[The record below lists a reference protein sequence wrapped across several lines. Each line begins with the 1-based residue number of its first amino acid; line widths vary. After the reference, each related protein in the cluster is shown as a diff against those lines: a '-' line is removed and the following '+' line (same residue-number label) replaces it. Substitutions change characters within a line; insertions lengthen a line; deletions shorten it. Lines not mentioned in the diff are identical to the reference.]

1 MRQDGHEII
10 VDFEIAQKQWPILYG
25 KELMSSS
32 LQLPHTLS
40 YSEHAYNLYVIQAE
54 KREALQ
60 KHLPQ
65 KRIQIGIHYPSAL
78 PFVENYL

>member
-1 MRQDGHEII
+1 MGQDAHEII

-25 KELMSSS
+25 KEVMSSS

-40 YSEHAYNLYVIQAE
+40 YSEHAHNLYLIQAE
-54 KREALQ
+54 KREDLQ
-60 KHLPQ
+60 KNIPQ

-78 PFVENYL
+78 PFVEDFL